1 MPRLR
6 LIALTL
12 AAASLAPFMAIAQ
25 DYGWDHGPGD
35 GSSDA
40 NYPDDGARPS
50 PYDRAY
56 NDDDYARQGDARD
69 NSGVPYAGR
78 YLGYDYVTDSYYR
91 WDGLPPQDHRAR
103 EQDGWRDG
111 RVHTRPVR
119 SYGWRRYD
127 LCGCGRYSYYRVND
141 WRGDGWRGRHAYVQL
156 DPRQRDYTPSY
167 AYSPQSYYRSWIT
180 RRSDFPW

>member
-1 MPRLR
+1 MLRLR
-6 LIALTL
+6 LTAMIL
-12 AAASLAPFMAIAQ
+12 AVAGLAPLTVAAQ
-25 DYGWDHGPGD
+25 DYGWDQG
-35 GSSDA
+35 
-40 NYPDDGARPS
+40 PDDGADYAAAARPS

-78 YLGYDYVTDSYYR
+78 YLGYDYVTNRYYR
-91 WDGLPPQDHRAR
+91 WDSLPPQDHRAR

-119 SYGWRRYD
+119 YYGWRRYD
-127 LCGCGRYSYYRVND
+127 LCGCGRYSYYRINN
-141 WRGDGWRGRHAYVQL
+141 WRGRHAYVQL